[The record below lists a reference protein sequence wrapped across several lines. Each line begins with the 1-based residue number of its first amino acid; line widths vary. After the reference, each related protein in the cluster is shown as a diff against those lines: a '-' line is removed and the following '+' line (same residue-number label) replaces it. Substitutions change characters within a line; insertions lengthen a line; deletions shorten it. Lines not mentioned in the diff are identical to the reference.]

1 VTLLT
6 PLGLLAAVAAVPLV
20 LWYLLRPRRR
30 RVAVGSVFLWHAVD
44 RPATA
49 ATPWQRFRGD
59 STFWL
64 VLLALLALAVALASP
79 GLRVPAALGD
89 HTILVVDISGSM
101 LAEEDG
107 ATRADLA
114 RAAAGELV
122 ADLAPGQEV
131 SVILAGT
138 RPEVAVSGTADA
150 REVTRVIAATP
161 GTHGPGD
168 LADALVLATSLQRPG
183 ERTVVHVL
191 TDADLTADAA
201 SVAPPGTGVTT
212 VGTNRPN
219 VAVTRLTSTAA
230 GAGDHRV
237 LAQVRSYASQ
247 SLTGR
252 LVISVGDQPL
262 VEQPLRLAPRAIE
275 DVLLTV
281 PADGGQLLTAAI
293 AIDPDAD
300 GLPQDAL
307 PHDDV
312 ATTVLADPVEV
323 TALIAGPGNPFLAAA
338 LGSVP
343 GVTVQEATTVP
354 ADLAGVD
361 VLLVD
366 RIGAPATPTV
376 PTILIAPTT
385 YPDGVL
391 AVADEDAPVLTFQST
406 DHPLLSDVDLTGV
419 AIARSTRLD
428 APALTTIAAGPQGP
442 LLLAGRLAGAPIVVL
457 PFDLLSSDL
466 PLRPAW
472 PLLVANTVG
481 WATGGEAGTV
491 AIPAGTVATIGT
503 TATSV
508 RASPPDG
515 GPAITSPVG
524 EGGTASLL
532 LDRVGTWRVEQL
544 GGEADGDELLVPVT
558 TAPEEGDLEG
568 PRLGTPLST
577 TTTPGPTTTTPAPTD
592 SVGGDVG
599 GDGGSGDREVT
610 GSDAQGIA
618 SLVRWFVAG
627 ALVLALAEWTWSQR
641 LADRW
646 RARRAARRAARA
658 PAEREPAGVA

>member
-6 PLGLLAAVAAVPLV
+6 PIGLLAATAALPLV

-30 RVAVGSVFLWHAVD
+30 RVAVGSVFLWRAVD

-64 VLLALLALAVALASP
+64 ILFALLALAVALASP

-89 HTILVVDISGSM
+89 HTILVVDVSGSM

-107 ATRADLA
+107 VTRADLA
-114 RAAAGELV
+114 REAAGDLV

-131 SVILAGT
+131 SVILAGS
-138 RPEVAVSGTADA
+138 RPEVAVSAAADP
-150 REVTRVIAATP
+150 REVTRALAATP
-161 GTHGPGD
+161 GTHGPAD

-191 TDADLTADAA
+191 TDAGLSADA
-201 SVAPPGTGVTT
+201 SDVAPPGTSVTT
-212 VGTNRPN
+212 VGTDRPN
-219 VAVTRLTSTAA
+219 VAVTRLTGTAA

-237 LAQVRSYASQ
+237 LVQVRSYASRA
-247 SLTGR
+247 LTGR
-252 LVISVGDQPL
+252 LVLSVGDQPV

-281 PADGGQLLTAAI
+281 PAQSGPLLTAAI
-293 AIDPDAD
+293 DIDPDGD
-300 GLPQDAL
+300 GVPQDAL
-307 PHDDV
+307 AHDDI
-312 ATTVLADPVEV
+312 ASSVLADPVEV

-343 GVTVQEATTVP
+343 GVTVQETNTVP
-354 ADLAGVD
+354 ADLTGVD

-376 PTILIAPTT
+376 PTILIAATT
-385 YPDGVL
+385 YPDGVV
-391 AVADEDAPVLTFQST
+391 AVGDEDAPVLTFQST

-428 APALTTIAAGPQGP
+428 ADALTAIAAGPQGP
-442 LLLAGRLAGAPIVVL
+442 LLLAGRLSGAPIVVL

-472 PLLVANTVG
+472 PLLVANAVG
-481 WATGGEAGTV
+481 WATGGETGTV
-491 AIPAGTVATIGT
+491 AVPAGTVATIGT

-532 LDRVGTWRVEQL
+532 LDRVGMWRVEQL
-544 GGEADGDELLVPVT
+544 GGEADGEELLVPVI
-558 TAPEEGDLEG
+558 TAPDEGDLE
-568 PRLGTPLST
+568 RDREGTPVAVEADSAE
-577 TTTPGPTTTTPAPTD
+577 PAPID
-592 SVGGDVG
+592 SAGGEVG
-599 GDGGSGDREVT
+599 GDGGSVDRGMA
-610 GSDAQGIA
+610 GSDAQGIT

-627 ALVLALAEWTWSQR
+627 ALVLTLAEWTWSQL

-646 RARRAARRAARA
+646 RARRAG
-658 PAEREPAGVA
+658 REPAEVP